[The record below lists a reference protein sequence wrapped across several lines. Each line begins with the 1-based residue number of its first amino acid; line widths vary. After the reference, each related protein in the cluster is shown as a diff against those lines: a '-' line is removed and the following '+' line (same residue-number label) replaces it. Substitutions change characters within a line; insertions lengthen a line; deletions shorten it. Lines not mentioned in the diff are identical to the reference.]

1 MKLKSGIV
9 LAENENL
16 VMELEAELWA
26 TSQNPIA
33 QIIGQIKKLLGLFLG
48 IKREGFVVITDKRVV
63 EVFQTKACWVLNTGK
78 VVTYLMPN
86 SIKECGYT
94 KEGTVCGCFCQGY
107 TFYYEAWTQQR
118 AILLKDADEKEA
130 QGVVDS
136 FYKALL
142 AAGKE

>member
-9 LAENENL
+9 LGENENL

-33 QIIGQIKKLLGLFLG
+33 QIWGQIKKLIGLFFG
-48 IKREGFVVITDKRVV
+48 IKREGFVVITDQRVV
-63 EVFQTKACWVLNTGK
+63 EVIQTKACWVLNTGK
-78 VVTYLMPN
+78 VVTYLMPS

-94 KEGTVCGCFCQGY
+94 KEGTICGCFCQAY
-107 TFYYEAWTQQR
+107 TFYYEGWTQR
-118 AILLKDADEKEA
+118 TAIMLKDADEKEA

-136 FYKALL
+136 FYKALM

>member
-1 MKLKSGIV
+1 MKLKSGVV
-9 LAENENL
+9 LGENENL

-33 QIIGQIKKLLGLFLG
+33 QIIGQIKKLIGLLFG
-48 IKREGFVVITDKRVV
+48 IKREGYVVITDKRVV
-63 EVFQTKACWVLNTGK
+63 EVIQTKACWVLNTGK

-94 KEGTVCGCFCQGY
+94 KEGTVCGCFCQAY

-118 AILLKDADEKEA
+118 SIILKDADEKEA
-130 QGVVDS
+130 QSVVDS

>member
-9 LAENENL
+9 LGENENV

-94 KEGTVCGCFCQGY
+94 KEGTICGCFCQGY

>member
-9 LAENENL
+9 LGENENV

-78 VVTYLMPN
+78 VVTYLLPN

>member
-130 QGVVDS
+130 QSVVDS
-136 FYKALL
+136 FYKALQ
-142 AAGKE
+142 ATK

>member
-9 LAENENL
+9 LGENENV

>member
-9 LAENENL
+9 LGENENV

-142 AAGKE
+142 VAGKE

>member
-33 QIIGQIKKLLGLFLG
+33 QIIGQIKKLIGLFFG
-48 IKREGFVVITDKRVV
+48 IKREGFIVITDQRVV
-63 EVFQTKACWVLNTGK
+63 EVIQHKACWVLNTGK
-78 VVTYLMPN
+78 VVTYLLPN
-86 SIKECGYT
+86 SIKEGGYT
-94 KEGTVCGCFCQGY
+94 KEGTVCGCFCQAH

-118 AILLKDADEKEA
+118 SIILKDADEKEA
-130 QGVVDS
+130 QGVVES

>member
-33 QIIGQIKKLLGLFLG
+33 QIIGQIKKLIGLFFG
-48 IKREGFVVITDKRVV
+48 IKREGFIVITDQRVV
-63 EVFQTKACWVLNTGK
+63 EVIQHKACWVLNTGK
-78 VVTYLMPN
+78 VVTYLLPN

-94 KEGTVCGCFCQGY
+94 KEGTVCGCFCQAY
-107 TFYYEAWTQQR
+107 TFYYAGWTQR
-118 AILLKDADEKEA
+118 TAIMLKDADEKEA
-130 QGVVDS
+130 QGVVES
-136 FYKALL
+136 FYKALQ
-142 AAGKE
+142 ANK

>member
-1 MKLKSGIV
+1 M
-9 LAENENL
+9 
-16 VMELEAELWA
+16 
-26 TSQNPIA
+26 
-33 QIIGQIKKLLGLFLG
+33 FG

-63 EVFQTKACWVLNTGK
+63 EVIQTKACWVLNTGK

-94 KEGTVCGCFCQGY
+94 KEGTICGCFCQAY
-107 TFYYEAWTQQR
+107 TFYYEGWTQR
-118 AILLKDADEKEA
+118 TSIMLKDADEKEA

-136 FYKALL
+136 FYKALM

>member
-33 QIIGQIKKLLGLFLG
+33 QIIGQVKKLIGLLFG

-63 EVFQTKACWVLNTGK
+63 EVIQGKACWVLNTGK
-78 VVTYLMPN
+78 VVTYLMPS

-94 KEGTVCGCFCQGY
+94 KEGTVCGCFCQAY
-107 TFYYEAWTQQR
+107 TFYYKGWTQR
-118 AILLKDADEKEA
+118 TSIMLKDADEKEA
-130 QGVVDS
+130 QGVVES
-136 FYKALL
+136 FYKALQTT
-142 AAGKE
+142 K

>member
-9 LAENENL
+9 LGENENV

-107 TFYYEAWTQQR
+107 TFYYEAWTQKR

-130 QGVVDS
+130 QSVVDS
-136 FYKALL
+136 FYKALQ
-142 AAGKE
+142 ATK

>member
-9 LAENENL
+9 LGENENV

-26 TSQNPIA
+26 TSHNPIA

-94 KEGTVCGCFCQGY
+94 KEGTICGCFCQGY